1 MSIFDEESGETT
13 EVPVGDILSASSE
26 PIGDTVAT
34 TVTGL
39 TGGNGLLG
47 AAAGAAAAALLGGAA
62 RRRKKKK
69 AAEVTEESPA
79 SEEA

>member
-1 MSIFDEESGETT
+1 MSIFDEETGETT
-13 EVPVGDILSASSE
+13 EVALGDIVAASADPVS
-26 PIGDTVAT
+26 DTVAT

-62 RRRKKKK
+62 RRRKKK
-69 AAEVTEESPA
+69 AEEVTEESPA
-79 SEEA
+79 PEEA